1 MVSII
6 TEEYRQT
13 ISESNLLSQ
22 EGKSSAIKKVGGGL
36 RSFKICYRISV
47 KLLIIIANQLSR
59 NNERSKTH
67 SSIF

>member
-36 RSFKICYRISV
+36 RSIKICYRISV
-47 KLLIIIANQLSR
+47 KVLIIIANQL
-59 NNERSKTH
+59 
-67 SSIF
+67 